1 MDQLKVTIIQ
11 SNLYWEDKLK
21 NRKMFAEKINKFT
34 ENTHVFVLPEMF
46 NTGFTMQA
54 AQFAEDMN
62 GETITWMREL
72 AMAKN
77 AVIAGS
83 LIIKENNQYFNR
95 FIWMQP
101 DGQSIAYDKKHLFSM
116 ADEPKIFTPGHQQ
129 ITIDYLGWKIK
140 PIVCYDLRFP
150 TWCRNTADYDVLL
163 VVANWPSKRITHWDA
178 LLKARAIENQCYV
191 VACNRVGLDANE
203 IEHNGHSAVLDPY
216 GEELYFTDEASIE
229 NIDLS
234 KAHLQL
240 IRRQY
245 PFLKDRD

>member
-1 MDQLKVTIIQ
+1 
-11 SNLYWEDKLK
+11 
-21 NRKMFAEKINKFT
+21 MFAEKINKFT
-34 ENTHVFVLPEMF
+34 ENTHIFVLPEMF
-46 NTGFTMQA
+46 NSGFTMQA
-54 AQFAEDMN
+54 AEFAEEMN
-62 GETITWMREL
+62 GDTITWMRDL
-72 AMAKN
+72 ANSKN

-95 FIWMQP
+95 FVWMQP
-101 DGQSIAYDKKHLFSM
+101 NGICISYDKKHLFGM
-116 ADEPKIFTPGHQQ
+116 ADEPKNYSAGAQHCLIE
-129 ITIDYLGWKIK
+129 YLGWKIK

-150 TWCRNTADYDVLL
+150 TWCRNTTDYDVLL

-203 IEHNGHSAVLDPY
+203 IEHNGHSAIFDPH

-234 KAHLQL
+234 KSHLQL
-240 IRRQY
+240 LRRKY
-245 PFLKDRD
+245 PFLRDRD